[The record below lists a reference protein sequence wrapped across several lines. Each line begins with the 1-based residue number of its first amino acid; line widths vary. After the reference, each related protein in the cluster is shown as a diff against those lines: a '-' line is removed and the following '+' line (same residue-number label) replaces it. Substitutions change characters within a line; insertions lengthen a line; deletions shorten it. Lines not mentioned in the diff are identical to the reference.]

1 MSILQSF
8 RRIRPLLPMR
18 FILFAIFATSVLAQT
33 APPNDTD
40 AVRVNV
46 TVNPDGSRTTY
57 QFDTANHKATAI
69 TIESD
74 GRTPRGK
81 TVYRVDD
88 QGRFATGVSFDAKG
102 KFRFKSLYKYDG
114 AGRIQEET
122 QLGKDDAVLNK
133 IVYSYDANGRQT
145 GYSVFDAAGKLLGQ
159 TSTASPPNPP
169 KKK

>member
-18 FILFAIFATSVLAQT
+18 FFLFAFLATSVLAQT
-33 APPNDTD
+33 APPNDSN

-57 QFDTANHKATAI
+57 QFDTPNHKATAI
-69 TIESD
+69 TTEPD
-74 GRTPRGK
+74 GKPRGK
-81 TVYRVDD
+81 TVYRIDD

-122 QLGKDDAVLNK
+122 QLSKDDAVMNK
-133 IVYSYDANGRQT
+133 IVYSYDTNGRQT

-159 TSTASPPNPP
+159 TSTTAPAPSPR
-169 KKK
+169 KK